1 MTFVHFSI
9 YMYIYIYMYTYNIYA
24 ASIYSP
30 TCTCTSIHFF
40 LSPKGLSLHT
50 FHGNFFV
57 RSTDLLSL
65 PNVNPD
71 HGYCMNLAIDESLK
85 DYSMVC
91 FQAALLYTSYR
102 GRVYSVHVHIHVHAC
117 TLYMYMYMCMHVY
130 VSRFFSSSTMYHRIF
145 LEGRGCHKPGFYTGN
160 LSGKGVCGG
169 KGGEW

>member
-1 MTFVHFSI
+1 MLYNFTDSIHSSIHHLHVHVHVYTCFLYHYLMTFIHLHVHVHV
-9 YMYIYIYMYTYNIYA
+9 YIIFIPIHLFTY
-24 ASIYSP
+24 
-30 TCTCTSIHFF
+30 CKSIHFF

-91 FQAALLYTSYR
+91 FQAALLYTSFR
-102 GRVYSVHVHIHVHAC
+102 GRVYNVHVHVHVHAC
-117 TLYMYMYMCMHVY
+117 TLYMDMYTVHV
-130 VSRFFSSSTMYHRIF
+130 HA
-145 LEGRGCHKPGFYTGN
+145 C
-160 LSGKGVCGG
+160 VCF
-169 KGGEW
+169 

>member
-1 MTFVHFSI
+1 MTFIHLHVHV
-9 YMYIYIYMYTYNIYA
+9 YIIFTCIPIHLFTY
-24 ASIYSP
+24 
-30 TCTCTSIHFF
+30 CTSIHFF

-102 GRVYSVHVHIHVHAC
+102 GRVYNVHVHAC
-117 TLYMYMYMCMHVY
+117 TCTLYMYTVHV
-130 VSRFFSSSTMYHRIF
+130 HA
-145 LEGRGCHKPGFYTGN
+145 C
-160 LSGKGVCGG
+160 VCF
-169 KGGEW
+169 